1 MCQDVSYRVQPGALW
16 LSDNSWSPFG
26 GEPWLKLLQ
35 FNFIWKKKFHIEYPT
50 SDLRPKLQ
58 TDHVWSLFLSLCES
72 RCYLALYMK

>member
-50 SDLRPKLQ
+50 SDLHPKLQ
-58 TDHVWSLFLSLCES
+58 IDSVWTLFLSL
-72 RCYLALYMK
+72 